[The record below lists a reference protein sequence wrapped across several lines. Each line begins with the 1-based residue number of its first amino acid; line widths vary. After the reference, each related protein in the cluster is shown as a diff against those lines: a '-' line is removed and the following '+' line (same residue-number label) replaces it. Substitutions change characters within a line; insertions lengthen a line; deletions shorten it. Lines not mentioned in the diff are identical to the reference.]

1 MSTTFLAFAE
11 FSHLLRLNFQCFATF
26 SPIRGIYFLLLI
38 HSSQMCQNFCY
49 IFGDSSSTLG
59 FVAGPLIVLI
69 CMRNV
74 LNFTDSSIV
83 FFVVVLSTRSGQI
96 RLP

>member
-1 MSTTFLAFAE
+1 MSKF
-11 FSHLLRLNFQCFATF
+11 
-26 SPIRGIYFLLLI
+26 I
-38 HSSQMCQNFCY
+38 CY
-49 IFGDSSSTLG
+49 NFGDSSSTLG

-74 LNFTDSSIV
+74 LNFMDSSIV
-83 FFVVVLSTRSGQI
+83 FFAVVLSTHSGEI

>member
-1 MSTTFLAFAE
+1 MSKFL
-11 FSHLLRLNFQCFATF
+11 
-26 SPIRGIYFLLLI
+26 
-38 HSSQMCQNFCY
+38 CY
-49 IFGDSSSTLG
+49 NFGDSSSTLG

-74 LNFTDSSIV
+74 LNFMDSSIV
-83 FFVVVLSTRSGQI
+83 FFVVVLSTVSGQI